1 MPPTQITML
10 SSMAGRDFIQA
21 LDQHVAWNIRVLDL
35 KDGIFGKSV
44 ADLTDD
50 EARHAADLIKR
61 RGLSIYCLSTMLSP
75 ERWNQGQRYSGG
87 TILTVWNGSLL
98 SPRSCSPPWSA
109 SSRRKHARAK
119 RSATALRMYGDAVHR
134 LYRVGFPVTIENAVG
149 NNILSTPAEV
159 VDFFAGLNCKGEVG
173 FTWDVQNLWQMGTY
187 PTMEVY
193 RRLKGVIRYYHLK
206 GRQHGP
212 DSLTLRWR
220 TSLEDASWPVVE
232 ITRQVVA
239 DGVSPVICLN
249 PPHGEPKEGYNYS
262 NLAKRDLDL
271 VRRVTPGV
279 E

>member
-1 MPPTQITML
+1 MESGPEVFR
-10 SSMAGRDFIQA
+10 RDYLDRLERVVAIAAILQPA
-21 LDQHVAWNIRVLDL
+21 LVRL
-35 KDGIFGKSV
+35 
-44 ADLTDD
+44 
-50 EARHAADLIKR
+50 
-61 RGLSIYCLSTMLSP
+61 LSP
-75 ERWNQGQRYSGG
+75 ETRTRKEIGNSVRY
-87 TILTVWNGSLL
+87 IV
-98 SPRSCSPPWSA
+98 REHPWL
-109 SSRRKHARAK
+109 
-119 RSATALRMYGDAVHR
+119 LRMYGDAVHR